1 METSPCNVGHLLR
14 GHFLGA
20 PHPLQSPSPA
30 FFPLCA
36 FSGHLSG
43 LPYTFIGFLC
53 VSLGEN
59 RDLAA
64 SLAWHRAWHML
75 GAQEIMLKK

>member
-1 METSPCNVGHLLR
+1 MLVTYSEVTSLEPPTL
-14 GHFLGA
+14 
-20 PHPLQSPSPA
+20 SSYPSPA
-30 FFPLCA
+30 FFLLCA

-43 LPYTFIGFLC
+43 LPYMFIGFLC